1 MKTPIKEGVMNEKD
15 GEGGMRQ
22 CVAETSVTNGHVELK
37 NMPCANNMPV
47 NVIVIPNAELS
58 QMSFP
63 HVWEKTQAINGT
75 LAHDVIRERD
85 ERCMSFRRPAP

>member
-22 CVAETSVTNGHVELK
+22 CVAETSVTNGHVEL
-37 NMPCANNMPV
+37 NNIPCANNMHV
-47 NVIVIPNAELS
+47 KVIVIPKAELS

-63 HVWEKTQAINGT
+63 QVWEKTQAIKGN
-75 LAHDVIRERD
+75 LANDVSRERD
-85 ERCMSFRRPAP
+85 ER